1 MTSSLNTW
9 IKNALSKIG
18 PYPYNPYL
26 IFFLIFS
33 LMSSRFSPLVLEEIP
48 GLERFKAVFLI
59 FLLAALPALVFS
71 AYAYIIGKYR
81 FWSGKSLFFYILE
94 VAFGVSLQFIF
105 YLSFIP
111 IFENQ
116 FGYDIPPV
124 LTASPNM
131 FIVSLIFALFALY
144 VMHRAER
151 SIITRLNEANNLVA
165 QLKTDRQDLVNQG
178 EEFRLKTAQFL
189 HDRLQS
195 DLFLSGMKLKSIVGT
210 STTEGNEILERVI
223 TRLEN
228 SRGKDLKN
236 LIEVLSPNFDS
247 VGLEG
252 AFEALVLQFES
263 EIKITIDI
271 DDASEK
277 LDHHQM
283 LGLYR
288 IAEQALLNTLAHGP
302 ISQVKVEV
310 STSTTGVA
318 KISIADDGPGTEL
331 NKIKPGVGSAIIDSW
346 VELLNGTKSI
356 KTAPGLGYQL
366 VVSLEQK

>member
-1 MTSSLNTW
+1 MRFSLSAS
-9 IKNALSKIG
+9 IKSGLSKIG

-33 LMSSRFSPLVLEEIP
+33 LMTSRFSPLVLEEP
-48 GLERFKAVFLI
+48 RGLERYTAVFSIL
-59 FLLAALPALVFS
+59 LLATLPALVFA

-94 VAFGVSLQFIF
+94 VAFGVSFQFVF
-105 YLSFIP
+105 YLICVP
-111 IFENQ
+111 IVQDQ
-116 FGYDIPPV
+116 FAYDIPPV
-124 LTASPNM
+124 LTVSPNM

-151 SIITRLNEANNLVA
+151 SIITRLDDANNLVA
-165 QLKTDRQDLVNQG
+165 QLKADRQDLVNQD
-178 EEFRLKTAQFL
+178 EEFRRKTAQFL

-210 STTEGNEILERVI
+210 STAEGNEIIERVI

-252 AFEALVLQFES
+252 AFEALVLQFKS
-263 EIKITIDI
+263 EIKIIIDI

-277 LDHHQM
+277 LDHHRM

-318 KISIADDGPGTEL
+318 KISIADDGPGAEL

-346 VELLNGTKSI
+346 VEILNGTKSI

>member
-1 MTSSLNTW
+1 MRSSLSTW

-26 IFFLIFS
+26 IFLLFYALQF
-33 LMSSRFSPLVLEEIP
+33 SRFAPLILDEPQGIERYKAAAFILLLSMPP
-48 GLERFKAVFLI
+48 GLVFA
-59 FLLAALPALVFS
+59 LL
-71 AYAYIIGKYR
+71 AYIIGKYR
-81 FWSGKSLFFYILE
+81 FWSGQNLIFYILE
-94 VAFGVSLQFIF
+94 VTFAQSFQFL
-105 YLSFIP
+105 YYP
-111 IFENQ
+111 IFRPIFVNRFQ
-116 FGYDIPPV
+116 YDFPPA
-124 LTASPNM
+124 LTVSPGM
-131 FIVSLIFALFALY
+131 FIGSLILALFALY

-151 SIITRLNEANNLVA
+151 SITTRLNDANNLVA

-178 EEFRLKTAQFL
+178 EEFRRKTAQFL

-210 STTEGNEILERVI
+210 STTEGNEILEKVI
-223 TRLEN
+223 IRLEN

-263 EIKITIDI
+263 EIKITTDI

-310 STSTTGVA
+310 ATSTTGVT
-318 KISIADDGPGTEL
+318 KISIADDGPGADLE
-331 NKIKPGVGSAIIDSW
+331 KIKPGVGSAIIDSW
-346 VELLNGTKSI
+346 VELLSGTKSI

-366 VVSLEQK
+366 DVSFDQK